1 MNHSTDLLTT
11 YSMPLIIL
19 AFVIAACSSF
29 CALELVDLVKG
40 SRAQTRRLWLWAGA
54 ASFGLGTW
62 AMHFIGMLAFDMQM
76 PIGYHLPTVLFSM
89 LPVMAAAAFALSL
102 AASEHLTKQRLFGGA
117 VLLGVGIGGMHYSG
131 MFAMRME
138 AAMYFDPKFLVIS
151 VLFAVGASLFA
162 LYSAFG
168 YALGQMM
175 GRDIARHVPPTVMAF
190 HQNIVYL
197 AVAAVL
203 VAVSYSFDFSG
214 VTHKSLSFLLRQW
227 VMPAWPDLL
236 LMCLLGAM
244 ASCGMIL
251 FGTAYKL
258 AESSFVAPFE
268 YSSMIWAVL
277 FGFLLFGDI
286 PGLHTVAGGVIV
298 VSAGL
303 FMLWMD
309 RARDRR
315 QPQGA

>member
-1 MNHSTDLLTT
+1 LNHSTDLLTT

-162 LYSAFG
+162 LYSAFDAG
-168 YALGQMM
+168 DEASNVGSRFISATIMGGAITGLHFTAMMNASHFAPIDGQLPAGMIPSPVTAAAPTGSLVVQVPASAAM
-175 GRDIARHVPPTVMAF
+175 LIAIGM
-190 HQNIVYL
+190 L
-197 AVAAVL
+197 AVIAVILQRARRTALVRYAEVQDSRATFPDAA
-203 VAVSYSFDFSG
+203 SD
-214 VTHKSLSFLLRQW
+214 
-227 VMPAWPDLL
+227 
-236 LMCLLGAM
+236 
-244 ASCGMIL
+244 
-251 FGTAYKL
+251 
-258 AESSFVAPFE
+258 
-268 YSSMIWAVL
+268 
-277 FGFLLFGDI
+277 FGD
-286 PGLHTVAGGVIV
+286 
-298 VSAGL
+298 
-303 FMLWMD
+303 
-309 RARDRR
+309 
-315 QPQGA
+315 